1 MDKLPNFFI
10 VGAPKAGTTSLYYYL
25 KRHPEVFMS
34 AVKEPNFFS
43 YEETV
48 RQNLY
53 HKEKGVGTL
62 EEYKKLFASANGHHK
77 AIGEASVSYLF
88 YPGVAEKIKC
98 MVPGARIIISL
109 RNPVERAYSHYYMEH
124 KLGYV
129 SESFEDIVFRKSKH
143 HHADLFYQQ
152 FVELGLYYQQVKR
165 YLDAFGKDQVKIFI
179 HDDLT
184 DKLEIMILAVFDF
197 LGIDKTHIP
206 SLEGR
211 YNTYSIPR
219 NSFFR
224 KLYSQKGLRT
234 FAKKLVPSEKVE
246 AIKSIFLT
254 RDKKADKNKASV
266 DELKRIFTP
275 DIKELEKLLNRN
287 LCSWYE

>member
-1 MDKLPNFFI
+1 MMDKFPNFFI

-34 AVKEPNFFS
+34 PIKEPNFFS
-43 YEETV
+43 YDETV
-48 RQNLY
+48 KQNLY

-62 EEYKKLFASANGHHK
+62 AEYRKLFASANGQK

-88 YPGVAEKIKC
+88 YPSVAEKIKH
-98 MVPGARIIISL
+98 MVPGARIIMSL
-109 RNPVERAYSHYYMEH
+109 RNPVDRAYSHYYMEH

-129 SESFEDIVFRKSKH
+129 SESLEDIVFRKSKH
-143 HHADLFYQQ
+143 PNAHLYYQQ

-179 HDDLT
+179 HDDLN

-197 LGIDKTHIP
+197 LGLDKTYIP
-206 SLEGR
+206 SLEGK

-219 NSFFR
+219 NPFFR
-224 KLYSQKGLRT
+224 KLYSQKQLRT
-234 FAKKLVPSEKVE
+234 LARTLVPPEKVE

-254 RDKKADKNKASV
+254 RDKKADKNEAAVK
-266 DELKRIFTP
+266 ELKRIFTP
-275 DIKELEKLLNRN
+275 DIKELEKLLDRN
-287 LCSWYE
+287 LSSWYE